1 MRELLKIPPLLHR
14 QGDSEIQAIVHYENA
29 IRIDP
34 QYADAYNNLGNSTRT
49 SALGGRTHLSCAA
62 LLALG
67 DMERVELHYRIA
79 LLLEPSHPN
88 AKLNIETFFSQA
100 LTD

>member
-49 SALGGRTHLSCAA
+49 SVLGGRTHLSCTA

-67 DMERVELHYRIA
+67 DMERVERHYRIA
-79 LLLEPSHPN
+79 LLLDPSHPN
-88 AKLNIETFFSQA
+88 ARLNIETFFSQA

>member
-1 MRELLKIPPLLHR
+1 VEFLQQAVKVNPYSKRAHKNLGDLLARKELSI
-14 QGDSEIQAIVHYENA
+14 QGAIVHYENA

-34 QYADAYNNLGNSTRT
+34 QYADAYNNLGNT
-49 SALGGRTHLSCAA
+49 

-67 DMERVELHYRIA
+67 DMERVERHYRIA
-79 LLLEPSHPN
+79 LLLDPSHPN
-88 AKLNIETFFSQA
+88 ARLNIETFFSQA